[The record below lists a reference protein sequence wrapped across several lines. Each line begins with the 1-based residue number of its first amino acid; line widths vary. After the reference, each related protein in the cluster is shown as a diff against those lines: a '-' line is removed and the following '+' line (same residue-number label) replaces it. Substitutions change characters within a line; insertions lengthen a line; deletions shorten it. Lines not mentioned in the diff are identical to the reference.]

1 MIAAKKAKNDEFY
14 TQMGDICAEL
24 THQEYID
31 FFRGKHVFLN
41 CDDPQQSNFWKFF
54 SLNFMHLG
62 LKQLTATHYDAT
74 KPTYR
79 LDLYADLNND
89 GIIDDKDLVIT
100 PLQGNG
106 DFRNQESI
114 DILKVCDVVVT
125 NPPFSLFRE
134 YIEQLM
140 TYNKKFVCIANKN
153 SLGYKEVFKHVMN
166 DEIWL
171 GYSKPGEF
179 YLPDGSLS
187 TNLTGLTIW
196 WTNIDLRKRHT
207 PLLLCKE
214 YYGHEN
220 EYPIYHNYNAIE
232 CKKVSDIPKDYLGY
246 IGVPL
251 TYLSY
256 HCSDQFEIVGRSG
269 DIDWAEN
276 NCDFFTPPTEEQSE
290 SFKKQDKTWRVQNPY
305 LLNPYGNFNTV
316 YTRLFIK
323 RKL

>member
-1 MIAAKKAKNDEFY
+1 MSNKNMIAAKKAKNDEFY

-89 GIIDDKDLVIT
+89 GIIDDNDLVVT

-106 DFRNQESI
+106 DFRNQECI
-114 DILKVCDVVVT
+114 DILNVCDVVVT

-140 TYNKKFVCIANKN
+140 TYNKKFVCIANMN
-153 SLGYKEVFKHVMN
+153 SINYKEIFKHIQN
-166 DEIWL
+166 NEIWP
-171 GYSKPGEF
+171 GYGFNKTMEF
-179 YLPDGSLS
+179 MVPDSYKFNREENGIKYGKVPAIMWL
-187 TNLTGLTIW
+187 
-196 WTNIDLRKRHT
+196 TNIDLKKKYT

-214 YYGHEN
+214 YIGHEN
-220 EYPIYHNYNAIE
+220 EYPIYDNYNAIE
-232 CKKVSDIPKDYLGY
+232 CGKVCDIPKDYYGI
-246 IGVPL
+246 IGVPNTFL
-251 TYLSY
+251 GQYNPN
-256 HCSDQFEIVGRSG
+256 QFEIIGFGSGELASSIGVKKNYRGRTDLAITRGGISK
-269 DIDWAEN
+269 
-276 NCDFFTPPTEEQSE
+276 C
-290 SFKKQDKTWRVQNPY
+290 PY
-305 LLNPYGNFNTV
+305 ARILI
-316 YTRLFIK
+316 R
-323 RKL
+323 RKI